1 MSTRNQTPRSIELER
16 RISEALTRAGVA
28 LDASEVRRRIG
39 GDYTQVEVS
48 RKMGNM
54 SMFDTLYRVG
64 TVHTQK
70 GRVPT
75 YAIRPAGRA
84 DRPARTWAPMRP
96 IRPTVI
102 PVRERGRMAPD
113 VSDGLIVSMVSRVS
127 DTRRVER

>member
-16 RISEALTRAGVA
+16 RISEALTRSGVA

-39 GDYTQVEVS
+39 GDWTQVEVS
-48 RKMGNM
+48 RKLSAMTM
-54 SMFDTLYRVG
+54 SDTLQRVG

-75 YAIRPAGRA
+75 YAIRPTGHA

-96 IRPTVI
+96 SRPTVI

-113 VSDGLIVSMVSRVS
+113 VSDGVCVGMGSRVANS
-127 DTRRVER
+127 RRVEA

>member
-1 MSTRNQTPRSIELER
+1 MSAKKPTPRMASLER
-16 RISEALTRAGVA
+16 RITDVLTRAGVA

-54 SMFDTLYRVG
+54 TTFDTLYRAGSVF
-64 TVHTQK
+64 TAK

-75 YAIRPAGRA
+75 YAIRPTGHA

-96 IRPTVI
+96 ARPTVI
-102 PVRERGRMAPD
+102 PIRERGRMAPD
-113 VSDGLIVSMVSRVS
+113 VSDGVYVSML
-127 DTRRVER
+127 TRVEYYGRIDA

>member
-16 RISEALTRAGVA
+16 RISDALTRAGVA

-39 GDYTQVEVS
+39 GDWTQVEVS
-48 RKMGNM
+48 RKLSAMT
-54 SMFDTLYRVG
+54 MFDTLQRVG

-75 YAIRPAGRA
+75 YAIRPTGHA
-84 DRPARTWAPMRP
+84 DRPARTWEPIRP
-96 IRPTVI
+96 ARPTVI

-113 VSDGLIVSMVSRVS
+113 VSDGLIVSMVSRVA

>member
-1 MSTRNQTPRSIELER
+1 MASLER
-16 RISEALTRAGVA
+16 RITDVLTRAGVA

-54 SMFDTLYRVG
+54 TTFDTLYRAGSVF
-64 TVHTQK
+64 TAK

-75 YAIRPAGRA
+75 YAIRPTGHA

-96 IRPTVI
+96 ARPTVI
-102 PVRERGRMAPD
+102 PIRERGRMAPD
-113 VSDGLIVSMVSRVS
+113 VSDGVYVSML
-127 DTRRVER
+127 TRVEYYGRIDA

>member
-1 MSTRNQTPRSIELER
+1 MSAKKPTPRMASLER
-16 RISEALTRAGVA
+16 RITDVLTRAGVA

-54 SMFDTLYRVG
+54 SMLDTLYRAGSVF
-64 TVHTQK
+64 TAK

-75 YAIRPAGRA
+75 YAIRPTGHA
-84 DRPARTWAPMRP
+84 DRPARTWEPIRP
-96 IRPTVI
+96 ARPTVI

-113 VSDGLIVSMVSRVS
+113 VSDGLIVSMVSRVA

>member
-1 MSTRNQTPRSIELER
+1 MSAKKPTPRMASLER
-16 RISEALTRAGVA
+16 RITDVLTRAGVA

-54 SMFDTLYRVG
+54 SMFDVLYRAGSVF
-64 TVHTQK
+64 TAK

-75 YAIRPAGRA
+75 YAIRPTGHA

-96 IRPTVI
+96 ARPTVI

-113 VSDGLIVSMVSRVS
+113 VSDGVMVGMGSRVA